1 MSNPLASLIHSQV
14 KSAREALQGTV
25 ADVDNEMAHQK
36 PGGLAN
42 PIGAQYA
49 HVLTSEDG
57 IVNGMLK
64 GGAPLFA
71 SEFAGRAGFDTP
83 PPSQAEGQAG
93 LADWHQWANSVKV
106 DMDSLRSYAQ
116 AVHAATDAYLEQVS
130 DAELMAS
137 MPTPL
142 GEMTTAGLLSAA
154 VTSNHN
160 MHCGEIACM
169 KGIHGKRGYPF

>member
-25 ADVDNEMAHQK
+25 ADVTNEEAQRQ

-83 PPSQAEGQAG
+83 PPSQAEGEAG
-93 LADWHQWANSVKV
+93 LANWHQWANSVTV
-106 DMDSLRSYAQ
+106 DMDGLRSYAQ
-116 AVHAATDAYLEQVS
+116 AVHAATDAYFEGVS
-130 DAELMAS
+130 DAELMATV
-137 MPTPL
+137 PTPL
-142 GEMTTAGLLSAA
+142 GEMSTAQLLSAA
-154 VTSNHN
+154 VTANHN

-169 KGIHGKRGYPF
+169 KGMHGKQGYPF